1 MEPVGNIYAE
11 QVAGATDQPTID
23 TLAPIGVA
31 DQAPEESLP
40 AGMWSFGGGKGGVGK
55 SIISCAVA
63 YWLGRTNH
71 KVVLVD
77 ADLGAANLH
86 TLLGIRV
93 PKCTLEDFLLHR
105 VEDLGEALLPTPF
118 ENVRLLAGGYD
129 VAALA
134 NPNYGQ
140 KTRVLR
146 ALRRLHAD
154 HILVDLGAGSSLN
167 VLDFFLACQ
176 NRCIVLSPQPTSVQ
190 NAYGFVKSALY
201 RQINRIVART
211 PDALRLLNEPSGS
224 GRPTMTVPQLVD
236 EIAAIAPQ
244 HRTDLAAALAAFQVN
259 LVVNMVHGPRDE
271 QTAQV
276 VQGVC
281 KRYLGI
287 DISVLGS
294 VQFDPAVQRWASTMD
309 PNCFAQAGLDGA
321 RRATHDIAMRM
332 VPEQAQAKA
341 A

>member
-1 MEPVGNIYAE
+1 MEPVGNLHAE
-11 QVAGATDQPTID
+11 QVADATGEPVID
-23 TLAPIGVA
+23 TVAPADVA
-31 DQAPEESLP
+31 YQAPEESLP

-55 SIISCAVA
+55 SIISCSVA

-77 ADLGAANLH
+77 ADLGGANLH

-93 PKCTLEDFLLHR
+93 PKYTLEDFLLHR
-105 VEDLGEALLPTPF
+105 VDDLDDALLPTPF
-118 ENVRLLAGGYD
+118 DNVRLLAGGYD
-129 VAALA
+129 VASLA

-146 ALRRLHAD
+146 ALRRLRAD
-154 HILVDLGAGSSLN
+154 RILVDLGAGSSLN

-201 RQINRIVART
+201 RQVSRIVAKT
-211 PDALRLLNEPSGS
+211 PDAVRLLNEPSCS
-224 GRPTMTVPQLVD
+224 GRMAQTIPQIVD
-236 EIAAIAPQ
+236 EIAELAPQ
-244 HRTDLAAALAAFQVN
+244 HRADLAEALAAFKVG
-259 LVVNMVHGPRDE
+259 LVINMVHSAHEE

-287 DISVLGS
+287 DMNVLGS
-294 VQFDPAVQRWASTMD
+294 VPFDPAVQRWASNMD
-309 PNCFAQAGLDGA
+309 PNQFMQAGLDGA
-321 RRATHDIAMRM
+321 RRATHDIAMRL
-332 VPEQAQAKA
+332 VPELAKA